1 MAPASTSRS
10 VRDAVVQVWRD
21 CAMTTMFS
29 NPGSTEIP
37 LLAGLPDDI
46 DFVLGLHEASVVGL
60 ATGAALARESPQLV
74 VLHTTA
80 GLGNAVGALATA
92 RVNRGPLVVV
102 VGQQDRRHLAAQP
115 FLAGRLAGLAG
126 DYPVSVEEPVRAG
139 DVPSAVL
146 RAWHRATALRGPAL
160 VVVPMDDWTA
170 PADDLPLVSPT
181 RLVTAGQ
188 ADDAALTEVAR
199 LVEDAAAPVLVVG
212 SGADDPDV
220 WEALETLADRWDAP
234 VWQEPF
240 GARAGFRQDHPRFAG
255 HLPAGRA
262 RVRAVLAG
270 HDLVVVIGAPAAAPV
285 RLRAR
290 PAAARG
296 NHRRRAHRRPG
307 RGAAQ
312 PAALALVTPLAS
324 ACRRLSSRTAWR
336 PRQHAPA
343 PLPRPTVDPPV
354 GDEPLRAAHVFAAL
368 AERLPV
374 DATVVEETP
383 SSRPDLHR
391 LLPARR
397 PRGFVSAAMGGLGFA
412 LPAAIGLR
420 MADPSRPVVA
430 VVGDGS
436 SLYAIQALWTAAA
449 EGVGVV
455 VVVLANGRYAVMDRL
470 AEASGSKPVW
480 PAFDEVDVVGLARSL
495 GCPARAV
502 DDHAGLLAAL
512 DEVAV
517 DWRGR
522 QTPLVLSVR
531 VAPDTDF
538 SP

>member
-1 MAPASTSRS
+1 MAAAPTSRS

-92 RVNRGPLVVV
+92 RVNRAPLVVV

-146 RAWHRATALRGPAL
+146 RAWHRARALRGPAL
-160 VVVPMDDWTA
+160 VIVPMDDWTA
-170 PADDLPLVSPT
+170 PADDLPLVGPT
-181 RLVTAGQ
+181 RLVSAGQ

-199 LVEDAAAPVLVVG
+199 LVEASTAPVLVVG
-212 SGADDPDV
+212 SGADDPAV

-262 RVRAVLAG
+262 RVRELLAR
-270 HDLVVVIGAPAAAPV
+270 HDLAVVVGAPL
-285 RLRAR
+285 LRQYGYETGPLLPEGMVGVVLTDD
-290 PAAARG
+290 PAE
-296 NHRRRAHRRPG
+296 
-307 RGAAQ
+307 AQ
-312 PAALALVTPLAS
+312 QSSADLALVTPLAS
-324 ACRRLSSRTAWR
+324 ACRRLSSRTVWR
-336 PRQHAPA
+336 PRDHAPA
-343 PLPRPTVDPPV
+343 RVPRASVDPPLD
-354 GDEPLRAAHVFAAL
+354 GEPLRAAHVFAAL
-368 AERLPV
+368 AERLPA

-391 LLPARR
+391 MLPARR

-449 EGVGVV
+449 QGVGVV
-455 VVVLANGRYAVMDRL
+455 VIVLANGRYAVMDRL
-470 AEASGSKPVW
+470 AEASGAKPVW
-480 PAFDEVDVVGLARSL
+480 PAFEDVDVVGLARSL

-502 DDHAGLLAAL
+502 DDHPALLAAL
-512 DEVAV
+512 DEVVAQ
-517 DWRGR
+517 WPGR
-522 QTPLVLSVR
+522 QSPLVLSVG
-531 VAPDTDF
+531 VAPDADF
-538 SP
+538 AP